1 MKTVVTYTLART
13 IEGQL
18 DAVIAAELPPPVAL
32 ADVVAS
38 LRELAFIC
46 ETVAHLQGKEKEL
59 LPSASRAR
67 ALLYTLTS
75 GEG

>member
-1 MKTVVTYTLART
+1 MKTVTRYTIARE

-32 ADVVAS
+32 ADVLAS
-38 LRELAFIC
+38 MRELAFIV
-46 ETVAHLQGKEKEL
+46 ETVAHMQGKEKEL
-59 LPSASRAR
+59 LPSAERAR
-67 ALLYTLTS
+67 VLIATLS